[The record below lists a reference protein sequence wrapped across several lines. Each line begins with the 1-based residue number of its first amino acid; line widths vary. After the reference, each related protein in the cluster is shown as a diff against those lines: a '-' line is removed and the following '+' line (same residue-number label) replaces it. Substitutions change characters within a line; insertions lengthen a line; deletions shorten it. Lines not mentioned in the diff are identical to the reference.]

1 MKEILLAS
9 LVLFA
14 PVTSALADTI
24 ARWNFN
30 SPLPDGNSATGTL
43 NPSTGN
49 GTASFVGGA
58 TNASSGQFAV
68 GDTHSDPA
76 GTTDNSAWNTSKYP
90 AATATNKSAGVRFDV
105 DTTGYE
111 NISISWYQQNSGTA
125 SRYGRLQYT
134 LDGNNFTDA
143 DVSATYVVSV
153 FTNKTVT
160 LSAVTGAANNP
171 VFGFRIV
178 SEFESTA
185 TGSGA
190 ASYLATTTGST
201 YNGNLGTIR
210 FDMLTVSGTVIPGAN
225 TPPTISSLSNQ
236 TVRVNQSTGALPL
249 TVGDAEDPAG
259 SLTLRGVSSNPGV
272 ISDSN
277 VSFGGSGANRTLT
290 VNATAQTGSSM
301 ISAWVIDSGG
311 KSNSTSFT
319 VTVLP
324 LNTAPIISS
333 IPPTNTLV
341 DTAGPAI
348 AFTISDLETT
358 AASLTLSGSSA
369 NTGLVPNGNI
379 VFGGSG
385 SNRTLT
391 LTPASG
397 QTGVAPI
404 TVTVSDGTNTASSI
418 FPLMVV
424 PSAGV
429 IFYEPFT
436 YANGSILTNSG
447 FLWNNRSGTLG
458 ECETTNGQLQITT
471 TQTEDLS
478 GPLIG
483 GPYARSNSF
492 VLYAAFKVTFLA
504 LPRSAPGLV
513 AHFANGSTLRG
524 RVYAGT
530 TNAAAGF
537 FRLFVAN
544 GSDTNTAIA
553 TDLSLNTPY
562 NVVTRY
568 SLDTATTTLWLNPV
582 SESDP
587 GVTASDAQSLVTIAS
602 YGFRQDA
609 DIGATLLV
617 DDLKVGLSFAAVTGT
632 NSVIVRPIPLNVQRS
647 GNNLV
652 LSWTNSTFALQSAPQ
667 AAGLYTNVP
676 AASSPYTIG
685 ISGSAKFF
693 RLRAN

>member
-1 MKEILLAS
+1 M
-9 LVLFA
+9 
-14 PVTSALADTI
+14 
-24 ARWNFN
+24 
-30 SPLPDGNSATGTL
+30 
-43 NPSTGN
+43 
-49 GTASFVGGA
+49 
-58 TNASSGQFAV
+58 
-68 GDTHSDPA
+68 
-76 GTTDNSAWNTSKYP
+76 
-90 AATATNKSAGVRFDV
+90 
-105 DTTGYE
+105 
-111 NISISWYQQNSGTA
+111 
-125 SRYGRLQYT
+125 
-134 LDGNNFTDA
+134 
-143 DVSATYVVSV
+143 
-153 FTNKTVT
+153 
-160 LSAVTGAANNP
+160 
-171 VFGFRIV
+171 
-178 SEFESTA
+178 
-185 TGSGA
+185 
-190 ASYLATTTGST
+190 ATTTGST

-259 SLTLRGVSSNPGV
+259 SLTLRGISSTPGV

-301 ISAWVIDSGG
+301 ITAWVIDSGG

-369 NTGLVPNGNI
+369 NPGLVPNGNI

-385 SNRTLT
+385 SNRTVT

-397 QTGVAPI
+397 QTGVAPVTI
-404 TVTVSDGTNTASSI
+404 TVSDGTNTASSI

-424 PSAGV
+424 ASAGV

-458 ECETTNGQLQITT
+458 ECETTNGQLQITA

-492 VLYAAFKVTFLA
+492 VLYAAFKVTLLV

-587 GVTASDAQSLVTIAS
+587 GVTASDAQSAVTIAS

-632 NSVIVRPIPLNVQRS
+632 NSVTVHPIPLNVQRS

-667 AAGLYTNVP
+667 PAGLYTNVP
-676 AASSPYTIG
+676 AASSPYTIA